1 MTILGQE
8 LPSQRGDALE
18 VVKWKDLYDKL
29 EDALDQCEDVGNVLQ
44 SIALKNA

>member
-1 MTILGQE
+1 MNLSFGYNTNGF
-8 LPSQRGDALE
+8 ANH
-18 VVKWKDLYDKL
+18 KL

>member
-1 MTILGQE
+1 LFNEG
-8 LPSQRGDALE
+8 GDALE
-18 VVKWKDLYDKL
+18 VVKWKDLYDKI